1 MKFSFSLITLS
12 AYTCS
17 AFLPQN
23 HVVVRPVTTML
34 MGEDNAVMGETKIE
48 EDDLAMKR
56 KLQKQALFG
65 LLGNTKQSSSGKV
78 SGYVDPVLADPVT
91 KAPVTI
97 TTSGPVLGGLAS
109 TSGVKVS
116 LSSQDNE
123 YMGRTNTYYNLL
135 AFAPE
140 DANDE
145 SDETSSGESV
155 PSEFL
160 NQLRVFVPPPLRGIL
175 PNGGDYIPMR
185 DLFTSPSVSFAYER
199 GWRQGFAAAGFPG
212 ADKEYEMV
220 RDFFEP
226 VEPKVVV
233 DMSCATGLFT
243 RRLAKS
249 NDYNRVIACDYS
261 DSMLLEARNRIRADP
276 DLSSQKLATT
286 LDLVRCDVGDIPM
299 QEGSVD
305 ALHAGAAMHC
315 WPDLDSAMT
324 EIYRVLKP
332 GGRFFTTTF
341 LAAYFSNVQGISGES
356 VQEKAFQY
364 FESVDVLR
372 DIVKKGGFSEENI
385 DIEVLGAACVV
396 IRVKK

>member
-1 MKFSFSLITLS
+1 M
-12 AYTCS
+12 
-17 AFLPQN
+17 
-23 HVVVRPVTTML
+23 
-34 MGEDNAVMGETKIE
+34 
-48 EDDLAMKR
+48 
-56 KLQKQALFG
+56 
-65 LLGNTKQSSSGKV
+65 
-78 SGYVDPVLADPVT
+78 
-91 KAPVTI
+91 
-97 TTSGPVLGGLAS
+97 
-109 TSGVKVS
+109 
-116 LSSQDNE
+116 
-123 YMGRTNTYYNLL
+123 
-135 AFAPE
+135 
-140 DANDE
+140 
-145 SDETSSGESV
+145 
-155 PSEFL
+155 
-160 NQLRVFVPPPLRGIL
+160 
-175 PNGGDYIPMR
+175 
-185 DLFTSPSVSFAYER
+185 
-199 GWRQGFAAAGFPG
+199 
-212 ADKEYEMV
+212 